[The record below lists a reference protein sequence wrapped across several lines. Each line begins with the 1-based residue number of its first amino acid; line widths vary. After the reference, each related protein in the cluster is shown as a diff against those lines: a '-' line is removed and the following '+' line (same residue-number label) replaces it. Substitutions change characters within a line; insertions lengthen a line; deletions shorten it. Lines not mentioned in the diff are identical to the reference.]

1 MLFSSDRAGYRSH
14 GSWGAESDAY
24 LMFFDLEAY
33 ERFRMNKEERALA
46 KENMTNKEKKQEE
59 KKEEKEKKNLEK
71 PKAQETEDLKFDL
84 ETCRDRIVRRTAAS
98 RRLRHQAEPSRISTS
113 KLSSTISPTRSAPIC
128 STTFGDR

>member
-71 PKAQETEDLKFDL
+71 PKAQETENLKFDL
-84 ETCRDRIVRRTAAS
+84 DNCRDRIV
-98 RRLRHQAEPSRISTS
+98 
-113 KLSSTISPTRSAPIC
+113 
-128 STTFGDR
+128 